1 MKDALAHE
9 RLGCCEVVRRIGA
22 GAARSVLKRDHHHEG
37 EAEDSKNER
46 ADELAEVQHPTTC
59 TNANGVRP
67 PSGAPF
73 IRSGQR
79 LGSHRNFR
87 FDEVLG
93 RSNTA
98 LCELNLSV
106 LAFIDRLRDYRR
118 AGAGAIRRW

>member
-1 MKDALAHE
+1 MQMQDALDHE
-9 RLGCCEVVRRIGA
+9 RFGCCEVVRRIGA
-22 GAARSVLKRDHHHEG
+22 GGATSVLKRDHHHEG

-59 TNANGVRP
+59 TNANGVRL

-79 LGSHRNFR
+79 LGSHRTLRF

-98 LCELNLSV
+98 LCELNLGA
-106 LAFIDRLRDYRR
+106 LAFLDRLRNYRR
-118 AGAGAIRRW
+118 A